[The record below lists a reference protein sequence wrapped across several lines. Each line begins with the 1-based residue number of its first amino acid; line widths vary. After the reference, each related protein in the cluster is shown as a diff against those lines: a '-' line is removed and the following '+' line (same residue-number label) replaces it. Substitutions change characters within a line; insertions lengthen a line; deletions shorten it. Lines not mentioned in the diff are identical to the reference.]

1 MRPLLYDGTH
11 GFDRAAAYFGP
22 DPSKSFKP
30 AGKMPDFSSRLLR
43 FWEWPWTVKPEAV
56 GARGLLESTSAAL
69 LQAADAVV
77 GVAEGGQEVVYDGST
92 LFLPGVIL

>member
-43 FWEWPWTVKPEAV
+43 FWEWPWTVKPEAL
-56 GARGLLESTSAAL
+56 GARGLMDEGLFPYRNYPML
-69 LQAADAVV
+69 G
-77 GVAEGGQEVVYDGST
+77 GVPFQSIEVQ
-92 LFLPGVIL
+92 